1 MIALRAGTVTA
12 GRSDFTHLYP
22 RLTAPYT
29 ARPYPHRPLLAGCPR
44 SPPSKS
50 ACLEPPMNYPRL
62 LLSILLLK
70 ATLAQASPFRIAD
83 IRVNGLQRV
92 SAGSVFGAL
101 PLNVGDQADDRRL
114 VDSTRSLFKTGFFQD
129 IQLSRDGNVLIIN
142 VVERPSV
149 SSIEI
154 EGNKA
159 ISTEDLMKGLKQS
172 GLAEGEIFQ
181 RATLEGVR
189 NELQRQYVAQ
199 GRYSAEVDAEVVPQ
213 PRNRVALKIKINEGT
228 VAAIQHINIVGNN
241 VFDDETLGQLFELKT
256 TNWLSFFKNDDKY
269 AREKLSGDLERLR
282 SYYLDRG
289 YINMDIAS
297 TQVSI
302 TPDKKHVYITVNI
315 NEGEKYTVRDVKL
328 SGDLKVPEDQVKS
341 LLLVQPGQVFSR
353 KVMTTTSELITR
365 RLGNEGYTFANVN
378 GVPQPNDQDH
388 TVDIMFVV
396 DPGKRA
402 YVNRINYRGNTKTE
416 DEVLRREMRQMEGGW
431 ASTYLIDQSKTR
443 LERLGF
449 FKEVNVETPQV
460 PGTDDQVDVNYSV
473 EEQAS
478 GSITASVGF
487 AQSAGL
493 ILGGSISQ
501 SNFLGTGNKVSIG
514 LTRSEYQTK
523 YNFGFVDPY
532 FTADGVS
539 LGYNLFYNTTD
550 YSDYYDDGVSY
561 YAINSYGAGVSFG
574 YPINETSRLTYG
586 LTLQHDDISP
596 GTYSADEIYDFI
608 SREGKSFNNL
618 KASIGWSES
627 TLNKGVLAT
636 RGHSQ
641 SLTLMATTPGSD
653 LSFYKLDYDGQAF
666 LPVTSNTTL
675 RLHTNLGYG
684 NGYGSTDGLPFYE
697 SYTAGGQGSVRG
709 FKDGTLG
716 PRSTPAT
723 GAYSSAG
730 QAYYS
735 DRDTDVLGGN
745 ILITGGAEYLF
756 PLPFVKDQ
764 SQLRSSV
771 FVDAG
776 NVYADTC
783 YLSTTQGCGS
793 VDLAQMAVSLGVGV
807 TWYSPMGPLS
817 FSLATPLKKPDNA
830 ETQVFQFSLGQTF

>member
-1 MIALRAGTVTA
+1 MKRFLLPALLSALMIAEVHAESFTV
-12 GRSDFTHLYP
+12 S
-22 RLTAPYT
+22 
-29 ARPYPHRPLLAGCPR
+29 
-44 SPPSKS
+44 
-50 ACLEPPMNYPRL
+50 
-62 LLSILLLK
+62 
-70 ATLAQASPFRIAD
+70 D

-92 SAGSVFGAL
+92 SAGSVFAAL
-101 PLNVGDQADDRRL
+101 PLNVGETIDDQAL
-114 VDSTRSLFKTGFFQD
+114 VQATRSLFKTGFFQD
-129 IQLSRDGNVLIIN
+129 IQLGRDGNVLVVT
-142 VVERPSV
+142 VVERPSI

-159 ISTEDLMKGLKQS
+159 ISKEDLLKGLKQS

-199 GRYSAEVDAEVVPQ
+199 GRYSAEINAEVIPQ
-213 PRNRVALKIKINEGT
+213 PRNRVALKININEGT
-228 VAAIQHINIVGNN
+228 VAAISHINVVGNT
-241 VFDDETLGQLFELKT
+241 VFSEEDLTDLFELKT

-315 NEGEKYTVRDVKL
+315 NEGEKYTIRDVKL
-328 SGDLKVPEDQVKS
+328 TGDLKVPEEEVKR
-341 LLLVQPGQVFSR
+341 LLLVQKGQVFSR
-353 KVMTTTSELITR
+353 KVMTTTSDLITR

-378 GVPQPNDQDH
+378 GVPEAHDDDK
-388 TVDIMFVV
+388 TVSVTFVV

-402 YVNRINYRGNTKTE
+402 YVNRINFRGNTKTE

-431 ASTYLIDQSKTR
+431 ASTYLNDQSKAR
-443 LERLGF
+443 LERLGY
-449 FKEVNVETPQV
+449 FKEVNVETPAV

-473 EEQAS
+473 EEQPS

-501 SNFLGTGNKVSIG
+501 NNFLGTGNKVSIG
-514 LTRSEYQTK
+514 LTRSEYQTR

-532 FTADGVS
+532 WTVDGVS
-539 LGYNLFYNTTD
+539 LGYNAFYRKTD
-550 YSDYYDDGVSY
+550 YDELDVDVASY
-561 YAINSYGAGVSFG
+561 SVNSLGAGMSIG
-574 YPINETSRLTYG
+574 YPISETSRLTYG
-586 LTLQHDDISP
+586 LSVQRDQIDT
-596 GTYSADEIYDFI
+596 GRYTVDEIYDFLDK
-608 SREGKSFNNL
+608 EGDNFTNF

-641 SLTLMATTPGSD
+641 SLTLETTLPGSD
-653 LSFYKLDYDGQAF
+653 LSFYKIDYRGQVFAPLTDNYTMRF
-666 LPVTSNTTL
+666 
-675 RLHTNLGYG
+675 HTELGYG
-684 NGYGSTDGLPFYE
+684 DGYGSTERLPFYE
-697 SYTAGGQGSVRG
+697 NYYAGGFNSVRG
-709 FKDGTLG
+709 FKDSTLG
-716 PRSTPAT
+716 PRSTPSR
-723 GAYSSAG
+723 AYKDG
-730 QAYYS
+730 KIIPGPDERGRY
-735 DRDTDVLGGN
+735 TDPDQDPEAFGGN
-745 ILITGGAEYLF
+745 ILITGGAELLF

-764 SQLRSSV
+764 RQLRTVLFWDVGSTFDTDCPTKTTTNCDGIKTDNLASSV
-771 FVDAG
+771 
-776 NVYADTC
+776 
-783 YLSTTQGCGS
+783 
-793 VDLAQMAVSLGVGV
+793 GVGL
-807 TWYSPMGPLS
+807 TWITALGPLS
-817 FSLATPLKKPDNA
+817 FSLATPIKKPDNA